1 MPLIALAAAL
11 FIVLAAIVLMP
22 LSLVQRYRVGTA
34 RRPARGWVATLNLVG
49 IAVSTAIF
57 LMGTAVTSIWVPR
70 SFSYSVIGLTAGC
83 VLGLFGLLLTR
94 WEATPTSL
102 HYTPNRWLVLGIT
115 LTVTARIVYG
125 FWRSWHMW
133 QRGLDTSS
141 WLISSG
147 VPGSLAAGAVVL
159 GYYLVYWSGVR
170 RRFAALTR
178 TVPRAR

>member
-22 LSLVQRYRVGTA
+22 LSLVQRYRVGTS

-49 IAVSTAIF
+49 IAISTLIF
-57 LMGTAVTSIWVPR
+57 LMGAAVTTIWVPR
-70 SFSYSVIGLTAGC
+70 SFSYSVLGLTVGC
-83 VLGLFGLLLTR
+83 VLGLLGLVLTR

-115 LTVTARIVYG
+115 LTVTARIIYG

-133 QRGLDTSS
+133 QSGIDTSS

-147 VPGSLAAGAVVL
+147 VPGSLAAGAIVL
-159 GYYLVYWSGVR
+159 GYYLVYWTGVR
-170 RRFAALTR
+170 RRFTAMMR
-178 TVPRAR
+178 RSR